1 MSLYNGNFD
10 TTDNSIKLL
19 SKEISIK
26 FYQWMKENDNL
37 ENSEKYCNKIKKDL

>member
-10 TTDNSIKLL
+10 ITDISLKLV